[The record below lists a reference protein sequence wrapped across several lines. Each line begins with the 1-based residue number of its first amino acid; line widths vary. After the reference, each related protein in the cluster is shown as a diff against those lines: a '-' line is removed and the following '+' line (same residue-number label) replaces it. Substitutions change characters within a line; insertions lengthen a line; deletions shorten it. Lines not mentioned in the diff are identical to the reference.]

1 MTTLSL
7 PNIPIIT
14 KAWVHEGGHL
24 VMWSD
29 YLRIFISI
37 SLSIAFIF
45 MFGLKN
51 INNYI
56 KGGTTI
62 VQDQVETK
70 VEDIPLPGKLD
81 CWFQNVHMQR

>member
-7 PNIPIIT
+7 PNSPNIT
-14 KAWVHEGGHL
+14 QEWVKEGGHL

-37 SLSIAFIF
+37 FLSIAFIF
-45 MFGLKN
+45 MFGLEN
-51 INNYI
+51 IDKYI

-62 VQDQVETK
+62 VQDQVVKK
-70 VEDIPLPGKLD
+70 VKDIPLPGKLD
-81 CWFQNVHMQR
+81 C